1 MHNIIINLPFIIENL
16 DPATGGNQNTS
27 FEVLDTEQIASAYL
41 PPELFD
47 ELVIDDSAEEI
58 GVFFSIYE
66 TAVLLPV
73 VGVDNLTIVGSPV
86 VAATV
91 AGIEAPIENLNNPAI
106 IFVRLNELESG
117 VSYS

>member
-1 MHNIIINLPFIIENL
+1 MHNIIIILPFMIENL
-16 DPATGGNQNTS
+16 DPATGDNQNTR

-47 ELVIDDSAEEI
+47 ELVSDDSAEEI

-66 TAVLLPV
+66 DAVLLPV
-73 VGVDNLTIVGSPV
+73 VGVDNSTIVGSSV

-91 AGIEAPIENLNNPAI
+91 GGTGPVENLNNPAI
-106 IFVRLNELESG
+106 ILVRLNELEFG
-117 VSYS
+117 VSYH